1 MTHDIVIAGFG
12 GQGVMLLGQLITEA
26 GLRENKKVTWL
37 PSYGPEMRGGTA
49 NCSVVVSDT
58 EIGSPIVINPSAAI
72 VMNIQSF
79 EKFAPMVKEGGILFI
94 NSSLID
100 NVCERT
106 DIIQHRIPAND
117 LAEKIGSSRVANM
130 IMLGAFLKAT
140 GAVEFET
147 IVQALKDTLP
157 PHRQN
162 LMPLNEEALKTG
174 ANLV

>member
-1 MTHDIVIAGFG
+1 MTHDIIIAGFG
-12 GQGVMLLGQLITEA
+12 GQGVMLLGQLITES

-49 NCSVVVSDT
+49 NCSVVVSEKD
-58 EIGSPIVINPSAAI
+58 IGTPIVINPTAAI

-79 EKFAPMVKEGGILFI
+79 EKFAPMVKPGGVLFI

-100 NVCERT
+100 QECERT
-106 DIIQHRIPAND
+106 DITQYRIPAND
-117 LAEKIGSSRVANM
+117 LAEKIGNNRVANM
-130 IMLGAFLKAT
+130 IMLGAFLKET
-140 GAVEFET
+140 KAVGFET

-174 ANLV
+174 ADLV